1 MKPDLKE
8 NTMHDCI
15 CDTLEKANLE
25 GWKATNGCQGQ
36 EVEEWPRTKEQ
47 HQEILGCWTY
57 LVTRL
62 WW

>member
-47 HQEILGCWTY
+47 HQEILG
-57 LVTRL
+57 
-62 WW
+62 